1 MSAFPAERLS
11 DLPPSAKL
19 VFLVL
24 EHNGSLTQRE
34 IRDESLLTARTARYA
49 LSRLEEEGLVEE
61 RISFRDARQRIYSL
75 SKAGET
81 AADGHPAP
89 C

>member
-1 MSAFPAERLS
+1 MSATPAERLS
-11 DLPPSAKL
+11 DQSPSAKL

-24 EHNGSLTQRE
+24 ERHGSLTQRE
-34 IRDESLLTARTARYA
+34 ICDESLLTARTARYA
-49 LSRLEEEGLVEE
+49 LSRLEEEGLIEE

-75 SKAGET
+75 STAGET
-81 AADGHPAP
+81 AANARPAP

>member
-1 MSAFPAERLS
+1 MSAPPDERLS
-11 DLPPSAKL
+11 DQPPSAKL

-24 EHNGSLTQRE
+24 DHRGSLTQRE
-34 IRDESLLTARTARYA
+34 IREESLLTARTVRYA
-49 LSRLEEEGLVEE
+49 LSRLEDEGLVEG

-75 SKAGET
+75 SEAGET
-81 AADGHPAP
+81 AAGVEAAA